1 MDEWTQEETTDMIFQ
16 LSKAEVWVQT
26 ATAYIRSGN
35 STSSAKAIVW
45 ADVIADAY
53 EKRFLNN
60 EDD

>member
-1 MDEWTQEETTDMIFQ
+1 MDEWTQEETTDMIFK
-16 LSKAEVWVQT
+16 LSKAEIWAQV
-26 ATAYIRSGN
+26 ATAYTRSNN
-35 STSSAKAIVW
+35 STRISRAIEW